1 MNHGEAHYVTALYGD
16 TFPFCLECH
25 DHVRFELVVSSVHI
39 NAHPYFNRS
48 K

>member
-1 MNHGEAHYVTALYGD
+1 MNHGEAHYVTAIYGD
-16 TFPFCLECH
+16 TFPPCLECY
-25 DHVRFELVVSSVHI
+25 DNVQFELAVSSVHV